1 MTQLSRCFLLLISSL
16 LLSFR
21 GSTDKICD
29 CTRCTCGPL
38 FQIKP
43 TIFASSTCVL
53 LLPCVQSGQYHPA
66 MQFLDDPPSFHSSQ
80 DKKRTTSPER
90 RLSGASSS
98 RSPSPF
104 TVMNDQEL
112 YMNGLARTRTAS
124 PGEFSVSKPYN
135 LDFFVA
141 ATAAAIEI

>member
-1 MTQLSRCFLLLISSL
+1 MTQLYRCSSL
-16 LLSFR
+16 HFFSFLFLELHSSEFSR
-21 GSTDKICD
+21 INQTKYVTAHVVHVS
-29 CTRCTCGPL
+29 PL

-43 TIFASSTCVL
+43 TTFASSTRVL
-53 LLPCVQSGQYHPA
+53 FCCPVFKVEQYHSV
-66 MQFLDDPPSFHSSQ
+66 MQQFLDASTFFPVSSQ

-124 PGEFSVSKPYN
+124 PGEF
-135 LDFFVA
+135 
-141 ATAAAIEI
+141 